1 MTKESY
7 ADFSIV
13 QRYID
18 QKKIFDVELDQ
29 YKQQIETLEQKVR
42 ELQEACARRD
52 KVILQLKA
60 YKAKVSEL
68 EEKFRMAHQK
78 VNDKEAIIR
87 QLNARVRALAA
98 GQNPSPR

>member
-18 QKKIFDVELDQ
+18 QQKIFDEELSQ
-29 YKQQIETLEQKVR
+29 YKKEIETIEQKMK
-42 ELQEACARRD
+42 ELKEACVRRD

-60 YKAKVSEL
+60 YKTKASEF
-68 EEKFRMAHQK
+68 EEKLRMMQQK
-78 VNDKEAIIR
+78 LNDKEVIIR
-87 QLNARVRALAA
+87 QLNARVRAVAA
-98 GQNPSPR
+98 NQNS

>member
-18 QKKIFDVELDQ
+18 QKKIFDEELSQ
-29 YKQQIETLEQKVR
+29 YKQQIETLELKVK
-42 ELQEACARRD
+42 ELQVACARRD

-68 EEKFRMAHQK
+68 EENYRLAQQK

-98 GQNPSPR
+98 GQNPPR

>member
-18 QKKIFDVELDQ
+18 QQKIFDEELNQ
-29 YKQQIETLEQKVR
+29 YKKEIETLEQKIKD
-42 ELQEACARRD
+42 LKEACVRRD

-60 YKAKVSEL
+60 YKTKAGEF
-68 EEKFRMAHQK
+68 EEKLRMMQQK
-78 VNDKEAIIR
+78 LNDKETIIR
-87 QLNARVRALAA
+87 QLNARVRAVT
-98 GQNPSPR
+98 GNQNSPQ

>member
-18 QKKIFDVELDQ
+18 QQKIFDEELSQ
-29 YKQQIETLEQKVR
+29 YKKEIEKIEQKVK
-42 ELQEACARRD
+42 ELKEACARRD

-60 YKAKVSEL
+60 YKTKASEF
-68 EEKFRMAHQK
+68 EEKLRMMQQK
-78 VNDKEAIIR
+78 LNDKEVIIR
-87 QLNARVRALAA
+87 QLNARVRAVTA
-98 GQNPSPR
+98 S